1 LKRINNNMAV
11 NQTIQSFYRT
21 AADRDFS
28 RDFLF
33 RVQSMNLP
41 GAGSMPESELVY
53 AKAANLP
60 GRAITNVPVPYMGL
74 NFNVPGNATYPGS
87 EGYSL
92 TFYLDAASRIRTYF
106 ETASRGLFDDSTS
119 IGGYGTPDDD
129 YFITLVQLNKSLD
142 PIENGTFK
150 LIGASVRNINDIAYS
165 IASGTGQTVEV
176 TATIAYH
183 YYIDPRTA

>member
-1 LKRINNNMAV
+1 MAV

-33 RVQSMNLP
+33 RVQSMNLA
-41 GAGSMPESELVY
+41 GAGSMPETELVY

-60 GRAITNVPVPYMGL
+60 GRNITNVAVPYMGL

-87 EGYSL
+87 EGYSI
-92 TFYLDAASRIRTYF
+92 TFYLDSASAIRTYF

-129 YFITLVQLNKSLD
+129 YFITLVQLDKSLE

-150 LIGASVRNINDIAYS
+150 LIGASIRNINDVQYS
-165 IASGTGQTVEV
+165 IAAGSGQTVEV

-183 YYIDPRTA
+183 YYVDPRTV

>member
-1 LKRINNNMAV
+1 MAV

-41 GAGSMPESELVY
+41 GAGSLPETELVY

-60 GRAITNVPVPYMGL
+60 GRSITNVAVPYMGL

-87 EGYSL
+87 ENYSL
-92 TFYLDAASRIRTYF
+92 TFYLDAASTIRTYF
-106 ETASRGLFDDSTS
+106 ETASRALFDDATS

-129 YFITLVQLNKSLD
+129 YFITLVQLNKALD
-142 PIENGTFK
+142 PIENGTYK
-150 LIGASVRNINDIAYS
+150 LIGASVRGINDISYQ
-165 IASGTGQTVEV
+165 IASGTGQTVEI

-183 YYIDPRTA
+183 YYIDPRAGE